1 MNELSLFTRIIKHLK
16 TILTH
21 KYYVFLECRKYGLY
35 RRGLTHDLS
44 KFSPT
49 EFINSVKYYR
59 GGTSPINVSKE
70 EIGYSLSWQHHKGRN
85 THHHVY
91 WCDNFDDGDITII
104 PMPFLDCIECICDY
118 YAAGK
123 AYEGKDYTYYDE
135 LVWFRNKITPNGKL
149 HMAMHPY
156 TAEFIHSV
164 IYNLASGMQEI
175 NMDEL
180 KSRYDKILNSGTV
193 PIPVRY
199 RDPINVEYF
208 NRILNPWLLFKNQ
221 KK

>member
-1 MNELSLFTRIIKHLK
+1 MQKVFGHLK
-16 TILTH
+16 TVHHHRKL
-21 KYYVFLECRKYGLY
+21 VRKYCFECGLY
-35 RRGLTHDLS
+35 YQGLTHDLS

-49 EFINSVKYYR
+49 EFINSIKYYR
-59 GGTSPINVSKE
+59 EGTSPVNVSKE

-91 WCDNFDDGDITII
+91 WCENFDDGDITII

-135 LVWFRNKITPNGKL
+135 LMWFRNKITPNGKL

-164 IYNLASGMQEI
+164 IYDLAAEMYEI

-180 KSRYDKILNSGTV
+180 KSRYDEILNSGTV

-199 RDPINVEYF
+199 KDPINVEYF
-208 NRILNPWLLFKNQ
+208 NRILNPWLVFKIQ